1 MATKELRKL
10 KSQWSSLK
18 DLQEKIEALKL
29 IKSVMRFNLIVRA
42 TVSKNQNDD
51 QNEDLILEIVEAT
64 PDEMTI
70 EVLTIEELEY

>member
-1 MATKELRKL
+1 
-10 KSQWSSLK
+10 
-18 DLQEKIEALKL
+18 
-29 IKSVMRFNLIVRA
+29 MRFNLIVRA
-42 TVSKNQNDD
+42 TVSKNKNDD

>member
-42 TVSKNQNDD
+42 TVSKNQNDN